1 MNDSIHEEIV
11 ELLAPYALGALEPHE
26 KAMVEAHLQEC
37 AYCRTIA
44 QQDSAVVHSI
54 GMGSTEHKPP
64 RGLKRELFAKID
76 VISSKKPIATPARG
90 FSSFMQSQRWAFASA
105 IIAPIVVLGGM
116 VAFLVNRV
124 GDVQTAN
131 TELSRV
137 VETKEQENNA
147 LSQSISDQ
155 SQTLSD
161 QRNALAWASQAA
173 FRKDIRSS
181 GPARGSTGNLYVN
194 TSGRMGML
202 VINDLQ
208 RLPTDRLF
216 QVWLIGWDNS
226 VIGAGT
232 FTSDTNGRGQI
243 VMESDL
249 PLFAYK
255 SLAVTIEPG
264 PGSQQPTGPQ
274 IFGVEF

>member
-1 MNDSIHEEIV
+1 MNDSIHEEVV
-11 ELLAPYALGALEPHE
+11 ELLAPYALGALEPQE

-44 QQDSAVVHSI
+44 HQDSAVVHSI
-54 GMGSTEHKPP
+54 GMGSNEHRPP

-90 FSSFMQSQRWAFASA
+90 FSTFIQSQKWAFGSA

-124 GDVQTAN
+124 GDVQTEN

-137 VETKEQENNA
+137 VETKELENDV
-147 LSQSISDQ
+147 LTQSISDQ
-155 SQTLSD
+155 SQTLTE

-173 FRKDIRSS
+173 FRKDIRDSVPS
-181 GPARGSTGNLYVN
+181 RGLSGNLYVN

-202 VINDLQ
+202 VLNDLQ

-216 QVWLIGWDNS
+216 QVWLIGWDGK
-226 VIGAGT
+226 VAGAGT
-232 FTSDTNGRGQI
+232 FTTNSAGRGQI

-249 PLFAYK
+249 SLFGYK

-274 IFGVEF
+274 IFGLEF